1 MKRMTLILYNSY
13 DKRRWHEAHKR
24 AIARAA
30 PVCYAFNCNLA
41 IMDFP
46 CTKEDIKS
54 IETTIGDS
62 GEYLRKLIESNR
74 FNIVDSYQPQFGIPI
89 ATTSK
94 PDDKKSITPEEVAQ
108 LLFKKP
114 CGLYIGLGRRGLP
127 REVFEFC
134 KYHLDI
140 TKRRISLE
148 TCTAIGIIP
157 AVIGTYIDMF
167 KKVDKRLI
175 IKTLTPSKR

>member
-1 MKRMTLILYNSY
+1 MTLKRMTLILYNSY

-46 CTKEDIKS
+46 CTREDIMS
-54 IETTIGDS
+54 IETTIGDA
-62 GEYLRKLIESNR
+62 GEYLRRLIESNR
-74 FNIVDSYQPQFGIPI
+74 FSIVDSYQPQFGIPI

-94 PDDKKSITPEEVAQ
+94 PDEKKSITPEEVAQ

-114 CGLYIGLGRRGLP
+114 CGLFIGLGRRGLP
-127 REVFEFC
+127 KEIFDFSR
-134 KYHLDI
+134 YHLDI
-140 TKRRISLE
+140 TKKRISLE

-157 AVIGTYIDMF
+157 AVISTYVEVFSRNQRKLYI
-167 KKVDKRLI
+167 
-175 IKTLTPSKR
+175 

>member
-1 MKRMTLILYNSY
+1 MAIKRMTIILYNSY

-41 IMDFP
+41 IMGFP
-46 CTKEDIKS
+46 CSKEDIRS
-54 IETTIGDS
+54 IETTIGES
-62 GEYLRKLIESNR
+62 GEYLRKLIEGNR
-74 FNIVDSYQPQFGIPI
+74 FSIVDSYQPQFGIPI

-94 PDDKKSITPEEVAQ
+94 PDNKKSITPEEVAQ

-134 KYHLDI
+134 RYHLDI
-140 TKRRISLE
+140 TNKRISLE

-157 AVIGTYIDMF
+157 AVIDTYVEIF
-167 KKVDKRLI
+167 NKKLKLL
-175 IKTLTPSKR
+175 KLL